1 MIIAGLEQNKT
12 LYQLV
17 IDGKQDKRIASLWAY
32 NYKLNRS
39 AHLQLASDVALIR
52 SVARTTSALR

>member
-17 IDGKQDKRIASLWAY
+17 IDGKQDKRIASLCARNY
-32 NYKLNRS
+32 NLNRS